1 MTYSKINSRDL
12 SWLIY
17 HWRNV
22 ISKQKFLTLFL
33 LLYMCVWRSW
43 DQILDMHPQQK
54 WICVKPRGNWLLHVH
69 CSSHTWH
76 DYNGSQGTFFFFFIP
91 LFMFPF
97 FMGEFWEYC
106 ILNGFV
112 QNIIWILDAKKIT
125 RIKLKLG

>member
-76 DYNGSQGTFFFFFIP
+76 DYNGSQGTFFFFFSY
-91 LFMFPF
+91 LSSCFPF
-97 FMGEFWEYC
+97 SWGNFENIVFLMDSSKTLYEFLMRKKLLE
-106 ILNGFV
+106 LN
-112 QNIIWILDAKKIT
+112 
-125 RIKLKLG
+125 